1 MCKKV
6 LVLSTSY
13 PNNVPFTVRFDG
25 ETNYNINFKFGE
37 NTVVYRSCA
46 ATLNGEFWVFGG
58 PKRQVRH
65 YRSSDSTSSI
75 KLFIQLSKIIDCKL
89 TSQGELDFDFDYG
102 ACNTFNLEANEKET
116 ALLCF
121 DQSNSQI
128 CHWFDGEK
136 SSLAPWTSNTHRF
149 TLGLASYKGRPFTT
163 GSDYPPHRFT
173 EVGFHIDSAS
183 ESYEP

>member
-1 MCKKV
+1 M
-6 LVLSTSY
+6 
-13 PNNVPFTVRFDG
+13 
-25 ETNYNINFKFGE
+25 
-37 NTVVYRSCA
+37 
-46 ATLNGEFWVFGG
+46 
-58 PKRQVRH
+58 
-65 YRSSDSTSSI
+65 
-75 KLFIQLSKIIDCKL
+75 SKIIDCQL